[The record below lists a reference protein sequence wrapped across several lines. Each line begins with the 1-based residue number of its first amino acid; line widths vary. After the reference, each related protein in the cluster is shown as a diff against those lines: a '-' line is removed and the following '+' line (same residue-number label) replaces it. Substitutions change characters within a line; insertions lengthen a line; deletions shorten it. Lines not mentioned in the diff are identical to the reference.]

1 MAKVTEFLDQM
12 RASRQSILERLRSVP
27 EEQMLVQAEW
37 AQRQVTVRFLL
48 YRLITHEEEHTVHL
62 IKTLTA
68 LGIAQGEA
76 ELILRR
82 LQATRGELEG
92 LLVGLS
98 DEDLDRVP
106 AEGEW
111 SVRQVLEHIVDA
123 EERYSNRIEEA
134 LRSAKAGG

>member
-1 MAKVTEFLDQM
+1 MAKVAEFLDQM

-27 EEQMLVQAEW
+27 EDKMLVQAEW

-134 LRSAKAGG
+134 LQSAKAGG